1 MLKEEVVVLSLE
13 DKLDGEKLKS
23 YVYGSDLKANTIW
36 VWLILFIFIFVT
48 VMLLKNDIA
57 IWLCALCG
65 AIIGGFT
72 GYNQPTYLGIT
83 NKGNL
88 IVSKF
93 KLDNAVNLDDVSIN
107 SPLITINN
115 ALDIETKEIDDKD
128 YKKVI
133 NGAVINNNY
142 NIKDKVLFIKDN
154 KVIAIYQNINDK
166 LKCFKMML

>member
-23 YVYGSDLKANTIW
+23 HVYGSDLKANTIW

-93 KLDNAVNLDDVSIN
+93 KLDNKTPRFVTLIKLSDLEDVKLISNSKSGKNILRFKYNGKKHEYLYLRNVKSKYLKNQAKNVDIFNNSI
-107 SPLITINN
+107 
-115 ALDIETKEIDDKD
+115 KR
-128 YKKVI
+128 
-133 NGAVINNNY
+133 
-142 NIKDKVLFIKDN
+142 
-154 KVIAIYQNINDK
+154 
-166 LKCFKMML
+166 

>member
-93 KLDNAVNLDDVSIN
+93 KLDNKTPRFVTLIKLSDLEDVKLISNSKSGKNILRFKYNGKKHEYLYLRNVKSKYLKNQAKNVDIFNNSI
-107 SPLITINN
+107 
-115 ALDIETKEIDDKD
+115 KR
-128 YKKVI
+128 
-133 NGAVINNNY
+133 
-142 NIKDKVLFIKDN
+142 
-154 KVIAIYQNINDK
+154 
-166 LKCFKMML
+166 

>member
-23 YVYGSDLKANTIW
+23 HVYGSDLKANTIW

-93 KLDNAVNLDDVSIN
+93 KLDNKTPRFVTLIKLSDLEDVKLISN
-107 SPLITINN
+107 SKSGKNILRFKYNGKKHEYLYLRN
-115 ALDIETKEIDDKD
+115 VKSKYLKNQAKNVDIF
-128 YKKVI
+128 
-133 NGAVINNNY
+133 NNN
-142 NIKDKVLFIKDN
+142 IKR
-154 KVIAIYQNINDK
+154 
-166 LKCFKMML
+166 

>member
-23 YVYGSDLKANTIW
+23 HVYGSDLKANTIW
-36 VWLILFIFIFVT
+36 IWLILFIFIFVT

-93 KLDNAVNLDDVSIN
+93 KLDNKTPRFVTLIKLSDLEDVKLISNSKSGKNILRFKYNGKKHEYLYLRNVKSKYLKNQAKNVDIFNNSI
-107 SPLITINN
+107 
-115 ALDIETKEIDDKD
+115 KR
-128 YKKVI
+128 
-133 NGAVINNNY
+133 
-142 NIKDKVLFIKDN
+142 
-154 KVIAIYQNINDK
+154 
-166 LKCFKMML
+166 

>member
-23 YVYGSDLKANTIW
+23 HVYGSDLKANTIW

-83 NKGNL
+83 NKDNL

-93 KLDNAVNLDDVSIN
+93 KLDNKTPRFVTLIKLSDLEDVKLISNSKSGKNILRFKYNGKKHEYLYLRNVKSKYLKNQAKNVDIFNNSI
-107 SPLITINN
+107 
-115 ALDIETKEIDDKD
+115 KR
-128 YKKVI
+128 
-133 NGAVINNNY
+133 
-142 NIKDKVLFIKDN
+142 
-154 KVIAIYQNINDK
+154 
-166 LKCFKMML
+166 

>member
-23 YVYGSDLKANTIW
+23 HVYGSDLKANTIW

-93 KLDNAVNLDDVSIN
+93 KLDNKTPRFVTLIKLSDLEDVKLISNSKSGKNILRFKYNGKKHEYLYLRNVKSKYLKNQAKNVDVFNNSI
-107 SPLITINN
+107 
-115 ALDIETKEIDDKD
+115 KR
-128 YKKVI
+128 
-133 NGAVINNNY
+133 
-142 NIKDKVLFIKDN
+142 
-154 KVIAIYQNINDK
+154 
-166 LKCFKMML
+166 